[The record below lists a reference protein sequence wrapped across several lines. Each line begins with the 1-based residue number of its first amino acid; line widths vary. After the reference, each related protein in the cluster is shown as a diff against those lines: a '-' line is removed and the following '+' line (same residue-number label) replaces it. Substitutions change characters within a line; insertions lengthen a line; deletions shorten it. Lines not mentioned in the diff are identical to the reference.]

1 MKVSRS
7 VSIDT
12 ETLEWFDKKGYNFSS
27 LVNRLID
34 GFMQEKQNET
44 EKLKHD
50 IEVATRKLQER
61 EAKAKQK
68 LEEEELNS
76 IENKRILE
84 EAKRLDQEK
93 QDKEI
98 ILLVEQNQPLADS
111 LVEEQRKNPA
121 FINDAQSLISSVNM
135 FQATGVRV
143 GLVQLK
149 RYITLKYYSQQ
160 P

>member
-1 MKVSRS
+1 
-7 VSIDT
+7 
-12 ETLEWFDKKGYNFSS
+12 

-149 RYITLKYYSQQ
+149 RYITLKYHSQQ

>member
-149 RYITLKYYSQQ
+149 RYITLKYHSQQ

>member
-12 ETLEWFDKKGYNFSS
+12 ETLEWLDKKGYNFSS
-27 LVNRLID
+27 LVNRLIGD
-34 GFMQEKQNET
+34 FMQEKHNET

-50 IEVATRKLQER
+50 IEVATKKLQER
-61 EAKAKQK
+61 EAEEK
-68 LEEEELNS
+68 LKREEEELNS

-84 EAKRLDQEK
+84 EAKRLEQEK

-98 ILLVEQNQPLADS
+98 VYLIEQNKPLADS

-149 RYITLKYYSQQ
+149 RYIVLKCGGN
-160 P
+160 